1 MRRQRQR
8 ETLPRNLSIISVD
21 DCPRTGSGL
30 MSAFA
35 QRTRQFL
42 RRWWLARSAGTRA
55 LPGILLTTISNFGR
69 YSSRQSAGLAF
80 FALFSLFPL
89 MLLLAV
95 VIGGLLEPAAAQE
108 QIANGLRFFLPDDE
122 ATVALVHEILNQSL
136 EQSNSFGVVA
146 ILTILWS
153 SLSLFSNLTASLDEI
168 FRVPNGRNIWKLRL
182 QAVGISMAL
191 VILVIASFLTSG
203 VLRLL
208 SVLLLDQPSL
218 WLNIGI
224 RFLPYGLDVVI
235 FGLLFRFVPARYV
248 HWDAVLPAA
257 LLGAV
262 GWELAKSGFGFY
274 LNSLASFQVI
284 YGGIA
289 TVIVF
294 LFWAYLIAAIFLF
307 SAEFCARLNDWI
319 IDRNSDEAPLHPSV
333 SIAIREGQIQVRMPE
348 RAVAGQIEARLPES
362 GTT

>member
-1 MRRQRQR
+1 MA
-8 ETLPRNLSIISVD
+8 EKIWTVW
-21 DCPRTGSGL
+21 
-30 MSAFA
+30 
-35 QRTRQFL
+35 
-42 RRWWLARSAGTRA
+42 RRWWAGRSDATRA
-55 LPGILLTTISNFGR
+55 LPRILLSTLRSFGR
-69 YSSRQSAGLAF
+69 YSSRQSAALAF

-95 VIGGLLEPAAAQE
+95 FIGGLLEPAAAQE
-108 QIANGLRFFLPDDE
+108 QIANGLRLFLPEDE
-122 ATVALVHEILNQSL
+122 VIVEFVRDIFNESL
-136 EQSNSFGVVA
+136 EQSNSFGIVA
-146 ILTILWS
+146 IMTIVWS

-182 QAVGISMAL
+182 QALGISLAL

-218 WLNIGI
+218 WLSIGI
-224 RFLPYGLDVVI
+224 RFLPFGLDVVI

-262 GWELAKSGFGFY
+262 GWELAKSGFGLY
-274 LNSLASFQVI
+274 MNSVAGFQFV

-294 LFWAYLIAAIFLF
+294 LFWAFLIAAIFLF
-307 SAEFCARLNDWI
+307 SAEFCSHLNEWI
-319 IDRNSDEAPLHPSV
+319 ISRQAPEAARHPSV
-333 SIAIREGQIQVRMPE
+333 SIAIRDGQIQVRLPGQ
-348 RAVAGQIEARLPES
+348 AVAPQIDARLPE
-362 GTT
+362 GNRFEAPLL

>member
-1 MRRQRQR
+1 MRD
-8 ETLPRNLSIISVD
+8 L
-21 DCPRTGSGL
+21 
-30 MSAFA
+30 
-35 QRTRQFL
+35 L
-42 RRWWLARSAGTRA
+42 RRIRVVVWHWWSLRSATTQA
-55 LPGILLTTISNFGR
+55 LPTILLNTLRSFGR
-69 YSSRQSAGLAF
+69 YSSRQSAALAF

-108 QIANGLRFFLPDDE
+108 QIANGLRMFLPEDQ
-122 ATVALVHEILNQSL
+122 ATVDFVQDILGESL
-136 EQSNSFGVVA
+136 EQSNSFGIVA
-146 ILTILWS
+146 IMTVAWS

-182 QAVGISMAL
+182 QAIGISLAL
-191 VILVIASFLTSG
+191 VVLVIASFLTSG

-218 WLNIGI
+218 WLSIGV
-224 RFLPYGLDVVI
+224 RFLPFGLDVVI
-235 FGLLFRFVPARYV
+235 FALLFRFVPARYV

-262 GWELAKSGFGFY
+262 GWELAKSGFSYYLTNLGGFQ
-274 LNSLASFQVI
+274 FV

-307 SAEFCARLNDWI
+307 SAEFCARLNEWFV
-319 IDRNSDEAPLHPSV
+319 NKVTNEAGAHPSV
-333 SIAIREGQIQVRMPE
+333 SISIRDGQIRV
-348 RAVAGQIEARLPES
+348 RLPNGTSNPRLSDRIASES
-362 GTT
+362 PSEPNRG

>member
-1 MRRQRQR
+1 MNALADKVRRI
-8 ETLPRNLSIISVD
+8 TL
-21 DCPRTGSGL
+21 
-30 MSAFA
+30 
-35 QRTRQFL
+35 Q
-42 RRWWLARSAGTRA
+42 WWAERSDATRA
-55 LPGILLTTISNFGR
+55 LPHILSSTIRSFGR
-69 YSSRQSAGLAF
+69 YSSRQSAALAF

-95 VIGGLLEPAAAQE
+95 FIGGLLEPAAAQE
-108 QIANGLRFFLPDDE
+108 QIANGLRVFLPEDE
-122 ATVALVHEILNQSL
+122 VIVKFVRDIFDESL
-136 EQSNSFGVVA
+136 RQSNSFGIVA
-146 ILTILWS
+146 IMTILWS

-182 QAVGISMAL
+182 QAIGISLAL

-208 SVLLLDQPSL
+208 SVLQLDQPSL
-218 WLNIGI
+218 WLSIGI
-224 RFLPYGLDVVI
+224 RFLPFGLDVVI

-262 GWELAKSGFGFY
+262 GWEVAKSGFGLY
-274 LNSLASFQVI
+274 MNSVAGFQFV

-294 LFWAYLIAAIFLF
+294 LFWAFLIAAIFLF
-307 SAEFCARLNDWI
+307 SAEFCSHLNQWI
-319 IDRNSDEAPLHPSV
+319 ESRQSPNAVAHRSV
-333 SIAIREGQIQVRMPE
+333 SIAIRDGQIQVRLPE
-348 RAVAGQIEARLPES
+348 TGVAGRLEATVSER
-362 GTT
+362 G

>member
-1 MRRQRQR
+1 M
-8 ETLPRNLSIISVD
+8 
-21 DCPRTGSGL
+21 
-30 MSAFA
+30 
-35 QRTRQFL
+35 
-42 RRWWLARSAGTRA
+42 RSATTRA
-55 LPGILLTTISNFGR
+55 LPIILLNTLRSFGR
-69 YSSRQSAGLAF
+69 YSSRQSAALAF

-95 VIGGLLEPAAAQE
+95 LIGGLLEPAAAQE
-108 QIANGLRFFLPDDE
+108 QIANGLRMFLPEDQ
-122 ATVALVHEILNQSL
+122 ATVEFVREILDESL
-136 EQSNSFGVVA
+136 EQSNSFGIVA
-146 ILTILWS
+146 IMTITWS

-182 QAVGISMAL
+182 QAIGISLAL
-191 VILVIASFLTSG
+191 VVLVIASFITAG

-218 WLNIGI
+218 WLSIGI
-224 RFLPYGLDVVI
+224 RFLPFGLDVVI
-235 FGLLFRFVPARYV
+235 FALLFRFVPARYV

-262 GWELAKSGFGFY
+262 GWELAKSGFSYYLTNLGGFQ
-274 LNSLASFQVI
+274 FV

-307 SAEFCARLNDWI
+307 SAEFCARLNDWFVS
-319 IDRNSDEAPLHPSV
+319 RVATAAEAHPSV
-333 SIAIREGQIQVRMPE
+333 SISIRDGQIRVQLPDRVSDSRLTD
-348 RAVAGQIEARLPES
+348 RVAAETAPDPGES
-362 GTT
+362 